1 MNYTNDPG
9 DVNDNREASFQK
21 ELETRRRRRRR
32 RRLRS
37 DVG

>member
-21 ELETRRRRRRR
+21 ELKTEEE
-32 RRLRS
+32 
-37 DVG
+37 GGGGGG

>member
-21 ELETRRRRRRR
+21 ELETEEE
-32 RRLRS
+32 
-37 DVG
+37 GGGG

>member
-21 ELETRRRRRRR
+21 ELKTEEE
-32 RRLRS
+32 
-37 DVG
+37 GGGGGGG